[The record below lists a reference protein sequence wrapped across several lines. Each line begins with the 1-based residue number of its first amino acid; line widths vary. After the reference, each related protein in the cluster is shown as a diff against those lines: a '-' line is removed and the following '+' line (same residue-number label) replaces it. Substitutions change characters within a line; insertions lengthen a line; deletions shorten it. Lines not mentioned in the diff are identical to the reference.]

1 MLSDRHG
8 QSGHEIYPGG
18 LDSSSRPGQPVS
30 KSALQGKAAIAKVL
44 MSMIRLGMLYDNALI
59 ESFFANL
66 KIEIN
71 ESRSFENREV
81 ATIAMF

>member
-1 MLSDRHG
+1 M
-8 QSGHEIYPGG
+8 
-18 LDSSSRPGQPVS
+18 S